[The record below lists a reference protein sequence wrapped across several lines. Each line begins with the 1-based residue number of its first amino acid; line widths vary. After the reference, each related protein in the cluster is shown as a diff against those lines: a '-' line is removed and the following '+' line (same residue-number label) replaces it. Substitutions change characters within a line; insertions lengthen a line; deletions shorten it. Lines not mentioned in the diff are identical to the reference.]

1 VPRPRSGVRLSGEPN
16 ARPARGDASGALDL
30 RELVAE
36 SLAAFA
42 DELPASAPEAE
53 SLYEALAEVSLALAH
68 AALLEARGDRR
79 LAEIVA
85 RADASLPAPTWH
97 ALLALAHELELDSER
112 PTAVELL
119 APYANGGMIAGL
131 FRWLGELAR
140 RSRQGEDGVVRELGG
155 LHEILLGLAFER
167 LNAPARRLRKSRAWL
182 SPARVLEWPARL
194 RSKRLQRELGLS
206 KHAVDQFGA
215 SLSAARTV
223 EQVEA
228 SLQRLFDPREPAREA
243 GRIVLR
249 ASSVRRHSG
258 AHYTPWS
265 LCVELCER
273 VLAPIVAG
281 LPEPKSAG
289 LLALRV
295 CDPAMGAGAFS
306 LAAAEYLSRALAAA
320 WSTEAADARAPR
332 APGGDAGGDPD
343 AVLGG
348 APDDRLASARRAVVR
363 TVICGVDKSRTAVAL
378 ARLSLGL
385 FASEPPSAVAP
396 RLRRGDALLGP
407 LELPALPAGGRAQTS
422 RAEAYPAEGALDW
435 RAAFPDVFERPEP
448 GFDAVIGNP
457 PWVAYVGRAA
467 QPLEPALAAHY
478 AATNPAFRRYRTLHG
493 LFVYRSAALLRPGGR
508 LGLILPTSVADLDGY
523 AATRSAHDALC
534 QVDPELPDWANG
546 AFDGVFQPCMALLST
561 RIGAE
566 PLSERAPSALQPSL
580 GLDVWPLRND
590 ALSAV
595 ERGLLER
602 LGRLERLPRELF
614 GERGFQTTE
623 DDQAHLRRDRV
634 APPGR
639 VPLRE
644 GADIGEFRALPPQ
657 LFGDPMRLG
666 SRLRPAS
673 DWHDV
678 KLLIRQT
685 ARFPIAA
692 LSDGH
697 AFRNSILAGF
707 ASATFPAPLLLC
719 LLNSSLIR
727 WLHYTRQRDARQGMP
742 QLKVGHLRALPA
754 PLANTPEARAAWAAL
769 AQLGQRL
776 GGDNSGVAPDARSE
790 LDRRVSDAY
799 ALSRAERDAVSA
811 WASLHPPPTS
821 RRQRLTVESSR
832 PAGLSPR
839 EL

>member
-1 VPRPRSGVRLSGEPN
+1 V
-16 ARPARGDASGALDL
+16 LDL

-36 SLAAFA
+36 SLAALA
-42 DELPASAPEAE
+42 DQLPASVLDADAV
-53 SLYEALAEVSLALAH
+53 YEAVVEVSLALARG
-68 AALLEARGDRR
+68 ALLEAHGDRR
-79 LAEIVA
+79 LTDIGA
-85 RADASLPAPTWH
+85 RAGASPPAQTWSE
-97 ALLALAHELELDSER
+97 LLALARELELDAGP

-119 APYANGGMIAGL
+119 APFANDRVIAGL
-131 FRWLGELAR
+131 FSWLGELGQRAR
-140 RSRQGEDGVVRELGG
+140 HGQDGVVRELGG
-155 LHEILLGLAFER
+155 LHEILLGLGFER
-167 LNAPARRLRKSRAWL
+167 LSAPARRLRKSRAWV
-182 SPARVLEWPARL
+182 SPERVLEWPARL

-206 KHAVDQFGA
+206 KHTVDQFGA
-215 SLSAARTV
+215 SLSEARTV

-228 SLQRLFDPREPAREA
+228 SLSRLFDPREPARGA

-249 ASSVRRHSG
+249 ASSTRRHSG

-273 VLAPIVAG
+273 VLGPIVAS

-306 LAAAEYLSRALAAA
+306 LAAAEYLSRALAEAWAA
-320 WSTEAADARAPR
+320 EAVDA
-332 APGGDAGGDPD
+332 AGAFGP
-343 AVLGG
+343 GG
-348 APDDRLASARRAVVR
+348 APSPGAGQASASNDLLTAARRAVVHS
-363 TVICGVDKSRTAVAL
+363 VICGVDKSRTAVAL
-378 ARLSLGL
+378 ARVSLGL
-385 FASEPPSAVAP
+385 FATEPPSALMP
-396 RLRRGDALLGP
+396 RLRCGDALLGR
-407 LELPALPAGGRAQTS
+407 LPAGTSPSERAQ
-422 RAEAYPAEGALDW
+422 ALPKANAFADEEALDW
-435 RAAFPDVFERPEP
+435 RAAFPDVFERSAP
-448 GFDAVIGNP
+448 GFDAVMGNP

-493 LFVYRSAALLRPGGR
+493 LFVYRSATLLRPGGR

-534 QVDPELPDWANG
+534 QVDPELPDWGDG

-561 RIGAE
+561 RVEAT
-566 PLSERAPSALQPSL
+566 PVLARAPRALAQPH

-590 ALSAV
+590 ALSAI

-602 LGRLERLPRELF
+602 LGQLERLPRELF

-623 DDQAHLRRDRV
+623 DDQAHLERGAA

-657 LFGDPMRLG
+657 LFGDPERLG

-673 DWHDV
+673 DWRDV

-685 ARFPIAA
+685 ARFPMAA

-707 ASATFPAPLLLC
+707 ANADFPAPLLLC
-719 LLNSSLIR
+719 LLNSSLLR

-754 PLANTPEARAAWAAL
+754 PPGHTAEARAATAL
-769 AQLGQRL
+769 IEALGRRL
-776 GGDNSGVAPDARSE
+776 GSANAGVGPDARAE
-790 LDRRVSDAY
+790 LDQWVADAY
-799 ALSRAERDAVSA
+799 DLSPAERGAVSA
-811 WASLHPPPTS
+811 WASLHPPPAS
-821 RRQRLTVESSR
+821 RRQRLVTQNPR